1 MKYIDI
7 DFDVRDRIAEEIK
20 NNYTDISDVMY
31 NSSLFK
37 NLPRDIKD
45 DLVETFS
52 IDNIALIINE
62 FIKDIRFVDV
72 IESGLFKEEVKE
84 LYRAIDLFIENEQR
98 LNRIHG
104 TELYARFNFT
114 ATGVLIKE
122 DLTREYIIELINEL
136 TDIRNRDIISR
147 GKPYLSILGLSV
159 ITFDFEDRIISV
171 SPYWLLKVFDDYNSL

>member
-1 MKYIDI
+1 MKFIDI
-7 DFDVRDRIAEEIK
+7 NFDVRDRIAEEIK
-20 NNYTDISDVMY
+20 NNYTDISDVIY

-62 FIKDIRFVDV
+62 FIKDIRFVDI

-114 ATGVLIKE
+114 ATGALVKE
-122 DLTREYIIELINEL
+122 DLTREYIIELINEI
-136 TDIRNRDIISR
+136 TDISRANTISSS
-147 GKPYLSILGLSV
+147 KTYLSILELSV
-159 ITFDFEDRIISV
+159 ISFDFEDRIIGV
-171 SPYWLLKVFDDYNSL
+171 SPYWLLKVFDDYDSL